1 MELVEKYVNKYASV
15 DYNSSADESLTH
27 QFKSLLTQCQSHNN
41 KIKGNQL
48 PKMVK
53 KIKLANEIVMLLKM
67 KGIAEQKAVQ
77 WNSEKAQLRED
88 LDKFGESLM
97 VAASTSAEHISE
109 LDKLREKV
117 LMLAEQNKLLEEKL
131 QECEERSRLREQHV
145 TCLESK
151 VGYSEEIA
159 GSLKEQLKDA
169 NAQLAHK
176 KHCVPSMRQN
186 CKPGY
191 DQDVPVNVCPV
202 TEQEVRDRELGTRP
216 QTLSSPSLFS
226 PQSECTRQRVDNAS
240 IPTYRNN
247 PSEPGTLKI
256 QDVINLTQVLG
267 KFDTNASA
275 ISLSNKLE
283 AVIKQ
288 YNLGNKDACALLRAW
303 LPYQLAAELRPP
315 VGKPSEVLADV
326 SENWGDARDRFGEL
340 QRIMG
345 RRDTRGANA
354 LENARY
360 RRGDDAIL
368 FCTDYLSLY
377 KVVFNC
383 PDMLS
388 DDPNFLYSMANKCCV
403 DYNTKIA
410 LRYARSYN
418 TFVNVL
424 RDWSQDSFE
433 SHRHISVVSTNH
445 QHRRYS
451 RRCFGCGKSGHIV
464 RFCRRSMKQHASCTY
479 SCHSV
484 QRQEGDVQ
492 QNLNND
498 LLGHS
503 PSMGPE
509 TVVPSENTDTDP
521 TITDNTGDQKQS
533 QNEPRREFHT
543 PPCNTGKEGTTFPSC
558 MPWVNIPL
566 WLYSSWSHI
575 AMQMLMANL
584 AQFAQCVSN

>member
-1 MELVEKYVNKYASV
+1 MELVEKYVNKHASV
-15 DYNSSADESLTH
+15 DYNSSADECLTH
-27 QFKSLLTQCQSHNN
+27 QFKSLMTQCQSHNN
-41 KIKGNQL
+41 NKIKSNQL

-53 KIKLANEIVMLLKM
+53 KIKLANEIFMLLKM

-88 LDKFGESLM
+88 LDRFGESLM
-97 VAASTSAEHISE
+97 VAATTSEEHDSE
-109 LDKLREKV
+109 LDELRKKV

-151 VGYSEEIA
+151 VGYSEEI
-159 GSLKEQLKDA
+159 
-169 NAQLAHK
+169 
-176 KHCVPSMRQN
+176 
-186 CKPGY
+186 
-191 DQDVPVNVCPV
+191 DVPVNVCPV

-226 PQSECTRQRVDNAS
+226 PQSEFTRQRVDNTS

-247 PSEPGTLKI
+247 PAEPAKLKI
-256 QDVINLTQVLG
+256 QGAQDVINLTQVLG
-267 KFDTNASA
+267 KFDTNTSA
-275 ISLSNKLE
+275 ISISNKLE

-303 LPYQLAAELRPP
+303 LPYQL
-315 VGKPSEVLADV
+315 VGRTRPSEVLADV
-326 SENWGDARDRFGEL
+326 IENWGDARDRLREL
-340 QRIMG
+340 QCIMG
-345 RRDTRGANA
+345 GCDTRGANA

-377 KVVFNC
+377 KVVFNY

-388 DDPNFLYSMANKCCV
+388 DDTNFLYSMANKCCV

-410 LRYARSYN
+410 LRYASSYN

-433 SHRHISVVSTNH
+433 SQRHISVVSTNH
-445 QHRRYS
+445 QHRRFS
-451 RRCFGCGKSGHIV
+451 RRCFGL
-464 RFCRRSMKQHASCTY
+464 
-479 SCHSV
+479 
-484 QRQEGDVQ
+484 QRQEGDVK

-503 PSMGPE
+503 PSPEHE
-509 TVVPSENTDTDP
+509 TVVPSENTGTDP
-521 TITDNTGDQKQS
+521 TITDNTGDRKQS

-543 PPCNTGKEGTTFPSC
+543 PSYKTGKEGTTFPSF

-566 WLYSSWSHI
+566 WLYSTWSHI